1 MMFMGKTT
9 DDLRLIGFEPV
20 VGTEPRVLIL
30 GSMPSEA
37 SLAAGCYYAHPRN
50 RFWRV
55 VGECFG
61 FDPTLPYKE
70 RLDALEASGAALWD
84 TIESCERTGSLDSAI
99 LRPQVNDF
107 PAFFA
112 AHPTIERVCLNGGKA
127 VQMWRRHAVPVLTAH
142 ADMLKDLD
150 VRVLPSTS
158 PANARMGLE
167 DLLALWRPAL
177 YVQSN
182 VGKTVNKIVA

>member
-1 MMFMGKTT
+1 MA
-9 DDLRLIGFEPV
+9 D
-20 VGTEPRVLIL
+20 
-30 GSMPSEA
+30 
-37 SLAAGCYYAHPRN
+37 
-50 RFWRV
+50 
-55 VGECFG
+55 
-61 FDPTLPYKE
+61 
-70 RLDALEASGAALWD
+70 
-84 TIESCERTGSLDSAI
+84 
-99 LRPQVNDF
+99 
-107 PAFFA
+107 
-112 AHPTIERVCLNGGKA
+112 
-127 VQMWRRHAVPVLTAH
+127 

>member
-1 MMFMGKTT
+1 MKPHWPQAVTT
-9 DDLRLIGFEPV
+9 RIQGIVSGESLERASD
-20 VGTEPRVLIL
+20 LIL
-30 GSMPSEA
+30 PF
-37 SLAAGCYYAHPRN
+37 HI
-50 RFWRV
+50 
-55 VGECFG
+55 
-61 FDPTLPYKE
+61 K
-70 RLDALEASGAALWD
+70 
-84 TIESCERTGSLDSAI
+84 I

-112 AHPTIERVCLNGGKA
+112 AHPTIKRVCLNGGKA
-127 VQMWRRHAVPVLTAH
+127 AQMWRRHAVPVLTAH

-150 VRVLPSTS
+150 VRILPSTS

-177 YVQSN
+177 DVQSN

>member
-1 MMFMGKTT
+1 MGKTT

-107 PAFFA
+107 PAFVSMAERPLKCGAVTQSPFLLRMPICLKIWMCA
-112 AHPTIERVCLNGGKA
+112 FCRQPARPTPEWDLRTCLRFGGRLCMCS
-127 VQMWRRHAVPVLTAH
+127 QMWAKR
-142 ADMLKDLD
+142 
-150 VRVLPSTS
+150 
-158 PANARMGLE
+158 
-167 DLLALWRPAL
+167 
-177 YVQSN
+177 
-182 VGKTVNKIVA
+182 

>member
-84 TIESCERTGSLDSAI
+84 TIES
-99 LRPQVNDF
+99 
-107 PAFFA
+107 
-112 AHPTIERVCLNGGKA
+112 PTIERVCLNGGKA
-127 VQMWRRHAVPVLTAH
+127 AQMWRRHAVPVLTAH

>member
-1 MMFMGKTT
+1 MMFMGKRA

-20 VGTEPRVLIL
+20 VGTEPKILIL

-61 FDPTLPYKE
+61 FDP
-70 RLDALEASGAALWD
+70 AL
-84 TIESCERTGSLDSAI
+84 

-107 PAFFA
+107 PAFFV

-127 VQMWRRHAVPVLTAH
+127 AQMWRRHAVPVLTEH

-177 YVQSN
+177 DVQSN

>member
-1 MMFMGKTT
+1 MGKTT

-127 VQMWRRHAVPVLTAH
+127 AKCGAVTQSPFLLRMPTCLKIWMCAFCRQPARPTPEWDLRTCLRFGGRLCMCSQMWAKR
-142 ADMLKDLD
+142 
-150 VRVLPSTS
+150 
-158 PANARMGLE
+158 
-167 DLLALWRPAL
+167 
-177 YVQSN
+177 
-182 VGKTVNKIVA
+182 

>member
-20 VGTEPRVLIL
+20 VGTEPRILIL

-50 RFWRV
+50 RFWPV
-55 VGECFG
+55 V
-61 FDPTLPYKE
+61 
-70 RLDALEASGAALWD
+70 GAALWD

-99 LRPQVNDF
+99 LRPQVKDF

-112 AHPTIERVCLNGGKA
+112 AHPTIGRVCLNGGKA
-127 VQMWRRHAVPVLTAH
+127 AQMWRRHAVPVLTAH
-142 ADMLKDLD
+142 ADILKDLD
-150 VRVLPSTS
+150 VRILPSTS

-177 YVQSN
+177 DVQSN

>member
-1 MMFMGKTT
+1 MMFTGKRA

-20 VGTEPRVLIL
+20 VGTEPRILIL

-61 FDPTLPYKE
+61 FDPALPYKE
-70 RLDALEASGAALWD
+70 RLEALTASGAALWD

-107 PAFFA
+107 PAFFV

-127 VQMWRRHAVPVLTAH
+127 AQMWRRHAVPVLTEH

-177 YVQSN
+177 DVQSN

>member
-1 MMFMGKTT
+1 MFMGKTT

-107 PAFFA
+107 SAFFRRTP
-112 AHPTIERVCLNGGKA
+112 HDRTRLS
-127 VQMWRRHAVPVLTAH
+127 QWRKGR
-142 ADMLKDLD
+142 
-150 VRVLPSTS
+150 
-158 PANARMGLE
+158 
-167 DLLALWRPAL
+167 
-177 YVQSN
+177 SN
-182 VGKTVNKIVA
+182 VAPSRSPRSYCACRYA